1 MIMRIWKGSTHR
13 SDSDSYYEYLQET
26 GVKEYRK
33 TTGNHGVYVLR
44 RNVDDLS
51 EFLLLSLWDSVE
63 SIKGFAGS
71 DYEKAVFYPED
82 AKYLLEFDKH
92 VEHFEVLSSD
102 LKI

>member
-44 RNVDDLS
+44 RNVDDRS
-51 EFLLLSLWDSVE
+51 EFLLLSLWDSFE
-63 SIKGFAGS
+63 SIKRFAGS

-82 AKYLLEFDKH
+82 TKYLVKFDKH

>member
-13 SDSDSYYEYLQET
+13 SDSDSYFNYLLET
-26 GVKEYRK
+26 GVKEYRE

-44 RNVDDLS
+44 RNVDDHS

-71 DYEKAVFYPED
+71 DYEKAVFFPED
-82 AKYLLEFDKH
+82 VKYLVEFDKY
-92 VEHFEVLSSD
+92 VAHFEVLYSSV
-102 LKI
+102 

>member
-1 MIMRIWKGSTHR
+1 MIMRFWKGSTQQ

-26 GVKEYRK
+26 GVKGYRE
-33 TTGNHGVYVLR
+33 TTGNRGVYVLR
-44 RNVDDLS
+44 RNAGELS

-82 AKYLLEFDKH
+82 EKYLVKFERH

>member
-1 MIMRIWKGSTHR
+1 MIMRIWKGSTRR
-13 SDSDSYYEYLQET
+13 SDSDSYYKYLQET
-26 GVKEYRK
+26 GVKEYRE

-44 RNVDDLS
+44 RNEGDHS

-82 AKYLLEFDKH
+82 AKYLVEFDKH
-92 VEHFEVLSSD
+92 VDHFEVLFSSV
-102 LKI
+102 

>member
-1 MIMRIWKGSTHR
+1 MIMRIWKSSTHR

-44 RNVDDLS
+44 RNVDDRS
-51 EFLLLSLWDSVE
+51 EFLLLSLWDSFE
-63 SIKGFAGS
+63 SIKRFAGS

-82 AKYLLEFDKH
+82 AKYLVKFDKH

>member
-1 MIMRIWKGSTHR
+1 MCCV
-13 SDSDSYYEYLQET
+13 ET
-26 GVKEYRK
+26 S
-33 TTGNHGVYVLR
+33 N
-44 RNVDDLS
+44 DLS

-82 AKYLLEFDKH
+82 AKYLVEFDKH

>member
-1 MIMRIWKGSTHR
+1 MIMRIWKGSTRR
-13 SDSDSYYEYLQET
+13 SDSDSYYNYLQET
-26 GVKEYRK
+26 GVKECRETK
-33 TTGNHGVYVLR
+33 GNHGVYVLR
-44 RNVDDLS
+44 RNVDDHS
-51 EFLLLSLWDSVE
+51 EFLFLSVWDSVE

-82 AKYLLEFDKH
+82 EKYLVDYDKH